1 MKNFWITWAAV
12 FAYSMYVTV
21 PDISNATSQILINK
35 GLYAAGTSFL
45 IAVVAVGATWCIKK
59 VIRLLSEKSK

>member
-21 PDISNATSQILINK
+21 PDISNATSKILINWAFI
-35 GLYAAGTSFL
+35 AAGTSFL
-45 IAVVAVGATWCIKK
+45 IAVVAIGATWGIKK